1 MPLDSPQAEP
11 APTRRSRRLPAAP
24 ASVDAPVPAPSR
36 AERRRAVAVAVES
49 TASVTLPGD
58 AVLIELDLAA
68 AGEEPRDSA
77 DPVDTLTPEP
87 VVPADEAEPV
97 LTRRARRARRASV
110 PAVEHLVVD
119 EIPAPA
125 AEAIAHDPA
134 AVEPELLESV
144 VDSPAAESLVD
155 ADAGDAPADADAD
168 EDEFE
173 RAARLFCFTGET
185 PVAAAPSEPASSAPL
200 TITGAHVVP
209 PRGRRS
215 GRSAVTR
222 VATASFSVGVFGIV
236 GLMAVGMTTPA
247 EAVAAASVPTS
258 AVAPANMTVASSA
271 IDRDEI
277 QAYVAPS
284 DAQNDTLQRTES
296 YSTQTIAE
304 LASESGIQNFS
315 NFFYNDPNGEIQ
327 WPFPV
332 GVPISYGYGMR
343 SGNLHE
349 GLDFVP
355 GDGAPIQAIT
365 DGVVRVATSAGG
377 AYGVHVIIDHEIDGQ
392 LVSSHYAHMQY
403 DSLQVEVGDTV
414 TAGTIIGLTGNT
426 GRSFGA
432 HLHFEIL
439 MNGTT
444 AIDPLPWLREHAG
457 G

>member
-24 ASVDAPVPAPSR
+24 ASVGVLVPAPSR
-36 AERRRAVAVAVES
+36 AERRRAVAVES

-68 AGEEPRDSA
+68 TGEETRDSA
-77 DPVDTLTPEP
+77 DPVDTVTPEP
-87 VVPADEAEPV
+87 VAAEDEPA

-119 EIPAPA
+119 EIPAP
-125 AEAIAHDPA
+125 
-134 AVEPELLESV
+134 
-144 VDSPAAESLVD
+144 
-155 ADAGDAPADADAD
+155 
-168 EDEFE
+168 
-173 RAARLFCFTGET
+173 
-185 PVAAAPSEPASSAPL
+185 AAAPSEPASSAPL

>member
-1 MPLDSPQAEP
+1 M
-11 APTRRSRRLPAAP
+11 
-24 ASVDAPVPAPSR
+24 VPAPSR
-36 AERRRAVAVAVES
+36 AERRRAVAVES
-49 TASVTLPGD
+49 TASVILPGD

-68 AGEEPRDSA
+68 TGEETRDSA
-77 DPVDTLTPEP
+77 DPVDTVTPEP
-87 VVPADEAEPV
+87 VAAQDEPA

-125 AEAIAHDPA
+125 AEATAHDPA
-134 AVEPELLESV
+134 AVDPELLESV

-155 ADAGDAPADADAD
+155 ADAGDAPADAD

-271 IDRDEI
+271 IDRD
-277 QAYVAPS
+277 VAPS

>member
-1 MPLDSPQAEP
+1 M
-11 APTRRSRRLPAAP
+11 
-24 ASVDAPVPAPSR
+24 
-36 AERRRAVAVAVES
+36 AVES

-58 AVLIELDLAA
+58 AVLIELDLAPIDDLAPIA
-68 AGEEPRDSA
+68 AESAGAVQDEPA
-77 DPVDTLTPEP
+77 TPAPERR
-87 VVPADEAEPV
+87 AEPA
-97 LTRRARRARRASV
+97 LTRRARRARQASEPV
-110 PAVEHLVVD
+110 VEHLVVD

-125 AEAIAHDPA
+125 ADTIAHDPA

-155 ADAGDAPADADAD
+155 ADAADAPV

-185 PVAAAPSEPASSAPL
+185 PVATAAASAAGSAPL

-215 GRSAVTR
+215 GRSAFTR

-247 EAVAAASVPTS
+247 EAVAAASTSTS
-258 AVAPANMTVASSA
+258 AVAPANMTVASSE

-284 DAQNDTLQRTES
+284 TAQNDTLQRTES
-296 YSTQTIAE
+296 YSTQTMAE

-332 GVPISYGYGMR
+332 GVSISYGFGMR
-343 SGNLHE
+343 SGSMHE

-365 DGVVRVATSAGG
+365 DGVVRVASSAGG

>member
-1 MPLDSPQAEP
+1 MTA
-11 APTRRSRRLPAAP
+11 
-24 ASVDAPVPAPSR
+24 
-36 AERRRAVAVAVES
+36 ES
-49 TASVTLPGD
+49 TASVSLPGD
-58 AVLIELDLAA
+58 AVLIELDVA
-68 AGEEPRDSA
+68 
-77 DPVDTLTPEP
+77 PVDDVAPHAAE
-87 VVPADEAEPV
+87 PADAVQDEPATPAPVPERQAEPA
-97 LTRRARRARRASV
+97 LTRRARRARRTSE
-110 PAVEHLVVD
+110 PAVEQLVVD
-119 EIPAPA
+119 EVPAPA
-125 AEAIAHDPA
+125 AQTTAHDPA
-134 AVEPELLESV
+134 AVDPELLESV
-144 VDSPAAESLVD
+144 VDSAAAESLVD
-155 ADAGDAPADADAD
+155 ADAPADGPV

-185 PVAAAPSEPASSAPL
+185 PVAAAATAGSTPL

-209 PRGRRS
+209 TRGRRS
-215 GRSAVTR
+215 GRSAFRR

-247 EAVAAASVPTS
+247 EAVAAASTPTS
-258 AVAPANMTVASSA
+258 AVAPANMTVSSSA
-271 IDRDEI
+271 IDPDEI

-284 DAQNDTLQRTES
+284 TAENDSLERTES

-332 GVPISYGYGMR
+332 GVSISYGFGMR
-343 SGNLHE
+343 SGSMHE

-403 DSLQVEVGDTV
+403 DSLQVEPGDTV